1 LVKVNTLEL
10 TALVVAP
17 LKPAAGVD
25 DVQAEPLD
33 VNTLPAVPGEGK
45 ELNPVPPDAAGSGFV
60 NETTCEPL
68 IVIAVV
74 SPVWISSE
82 FELSP
87 VDISPPGDVV
97 VLLIIDAIMYSPLLR
112 L

>member
-1 LVKVNTLEL
+1 
-10 TALVVAP
+10 
-17 LKPAAGVD
+17 
-25 DVQAEPLD
+25 
-33 VNTLPAVPGEGK
+33 VPGAGK
-45 ELNPVPPDAAGSGFV
+45 DVKPVPPEAAGRGFV
-60 NETTCEPL
+60 SDTTCDPL

-74 SPVWISSE
+74 SPVWISNE

-87 VDISPPGDVV
+87 VEINPPGDVV